1 MTNNNDK
8 FVATAIDMNRGYLNV
23 ERLNCDDFDKCNRF
37 PGGVVGNSIIEALE
51 KAKKLDAIR
60 QEELM
65 GQYWSHLKANLKVS
79 GHNILD
85 FRAPF
90 A

>member
-37 PGGVVGNSIIEALE
+37 PDGIVGNSIIEALE
-51 KAKKLDAIR
+51 RVKMLGARRTNRTIL
-60 QEELM
+60 E
-65 GQYWSHLKANLKVS
+65 SFKANLMVA
-79 GHNILD
+79 GHNLD
-85 FRAPF
+85 FRTPF
-90 A
+90 T

>member
-37 PGGVVGNSIIEALE
+37 PDGVVGNSIIEVLE
-51 KAKKLDAIR
+51 RVKMLEARRTNRTIL
-60 QEELM
+60 E
-65 GQYWSHLKANLKVS
+65 SFKANLMVA
-79 GHNILD
+79 GHNLD
-85 FRAPF
+85 FRTSF
-90 A
+90 T

>member
-8 FVATAIDMNRGYLNV
+8 FVATVIDMNRGYLNV

-37 PGGVVGNSIIEALE
+37 PDGVVGNSIIEALE
-51 KAKKLDAIR
+51 RVKMLEARRTNRTIL
-60 QEELM
+60 E
-65 GQYWSHLKANLKVS
+65 SFKANLMVS
-79 GHNILD
+79 GHNLD

>member
-37 PGGVVGNSIIEALE
+37 PDGVVGNSIIEALE
-51 KAKKLDAIR
+51 RVKMLGARRTNRTIL
-60 QEELM
+60 E
-65 GQYWSHLKANLKVS
+65 SFKANLMVA
-79 GHNILD
+79 GHNLD
-85 FRAPF
+85 FRTPF
-90 A
+90 T

>member
-8 FVATAIDMNRGYLNV
+8 FVATVIDMNRGYLNV

-37 PGGVVGNSIIEALE
+37 PDGVVGNSIALE
-51 KAKKLDAIR
+51 RVKMLEARRTNRTIL
-60 QEELM
+60 E
-65 GQYWSHLKANLKVS
+65 SFKANLMVS
-79 GHNILD
+79 GHNLD

>member
-37 PGGVVGNSIIEALE
+37 PDGVVGNSIIEALE
-51 KAKKLDAIR
+51 RVKMLGARI

-65 GQYWSHLKANLKVS
+65 GQYWSHLKANLMVA
-79 GHNILD
+79 GHNLD
-85 FRAPF
+85 FRAHF